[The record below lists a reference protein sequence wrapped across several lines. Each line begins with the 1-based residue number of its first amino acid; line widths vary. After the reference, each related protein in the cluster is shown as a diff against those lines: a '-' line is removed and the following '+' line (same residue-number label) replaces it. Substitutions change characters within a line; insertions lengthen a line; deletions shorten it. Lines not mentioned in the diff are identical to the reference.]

1 MSPQEQYERNLW
13 WLMQQIKLEQLLG
26 VDGKP
31 IDFSLKI
38 WTDKKKPSEYPSV
51 DSQRKMLHKLQELK
65 VLKLQP
71 STVDP
76 FDFPILGEPNRFALT
91 INQTVFDD
99 LYQTFETKFGFEA
112 VEEEKPEPVRTYAQ
126 PVIKDVALELM
137 ADDLSTHNSHATL
150 TDFFREMEIPEGI
163 EQEGSKKVR
172 ALSVMKA
179 LALTDK
185 DKLFHLIE
193 EAVHPLRF
201 GANDEL
207 AKTTI
212 EKYNNFIKYDG
223 WQIVLLPE
231 NGFVPKIISAGTIN
245 QVVHDGEKGIPQDGD
260 KISLLRQAY
269 QVLMNIVEIFCYNP
283 TEPDVKLNRFYVYL
297 DKLVWD
303 TIDELRIHNL
313 FYQFRKPFS
322 NLFAAEKECSGKVSW
337 DVFRPEM
344 QAMFG
349 QIESLYQEQ
358 NGSDILAE
366 PDTQK
371 QLNDIKLYLSEIKGK
386 LKETAAKQ
394 PKPAAKPTIPIEIVN
409 MPQVRQAL
417 DFLQNNE
424 SKKQIFISDES
435 GIYTQN
441 GSKKLSYPI
450 SGKRA
455 QLVRLL
461 KNGRKSGPKLAE
473 DLDQSIQVVSKEIEN
488 INETFKGKLEVDS
501 DLITPIDTGGYHLNQ
516 ERYEIEFV

>member
-1 MSPQEQYERNLW
+1 MNPQEQYERNLW
-13 WLMQQIKLEQLLG
+13 WLIQQIKLEQLFG

-31 IDFSLKI
+31 IDFSLKV
-38 WTDKKKPSEYPSV
+38 WTDKKKPNEYPSV
-51 DSQRKMLHKLQELK
+51 DSQRKMLHKLQQLK

-71 STVDP
+71 SSIDP
-76 FDFPILGEPNRFALT
+76 LDFPILGEPNRYALT
-91 INQTVFDD
+91 INQAVFDD
-99 LYQTFETKFGFEA
+99 LYQTFETKFGFETT
-112 VEEEKPEPVRTYAQ
+112 EEEKPEPVRTYAQ
-126 PVIKDVALELM
+126 PVIKDAALELM

-150 TDFFREMEIPEGI
+150 TDFFKELEIPAGI

-172 ALSVMKA
+172 ALSVMKV

-207 AKTTI
+207 AKTMV

-231 NGFVPKIISAGTIN
+231 NGFVPKIIPAGTIN
-245 QVVHDGEKGIPQDGD
+245 QVIHDGEKGIPQDPD

-283 TEPDVKLNRFYVYL
+283 TEPDVKLNRFYTYL
-297 DKLVWD
+297 DKLIWE

-322 NLFAAEKECSGKVSW
+322 NLFAAEKECGGKVAW

-386 LKETAAKQ
+386 LKETIKQ
-394 PKPAAKPTIPIEIVN
+394 QKPASKPTIPIEIVN
-409 MPQVRQAL
+409 MPQVKQAL
-417 DFLQNNE
+417 DLFQGNPL
-424 SKKQIFISDES
+424 KKQIFISDES
-435 GIYTQN
+435 GVYTNN

-455 QLVRLL
+455 QLLKLL
-461 KNGRKSGPKLAE
+461 KDSKKSGPVLAQN
-473 DLDQSIQVVSKEIEN
+473 LDQSLQVISKEIEN
-488 INETFKGKLEVDS
+488 INQAFRSKLEVED
-501 DLITPIDTGGYHLNQ
+501 DLISPIDTGGYKLNQ
-516 ERYEIEFV
+516 EVFEIEFL